1 MNQDEKNERQSPQ
14 TIEVRVVVSELG
26 LSGAGTSNVTNVQT
40 KA

>member
-26 LSGAGTSNVTNVQT
+26 LVLVPVM
-40 KA
+40 